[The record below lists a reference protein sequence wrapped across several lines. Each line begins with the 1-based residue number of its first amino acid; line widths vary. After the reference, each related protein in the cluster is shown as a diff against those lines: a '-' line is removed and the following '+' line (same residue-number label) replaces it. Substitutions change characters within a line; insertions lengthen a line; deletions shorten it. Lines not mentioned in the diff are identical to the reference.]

1 VGKGCVSKRH
11 HYQKPHRLSKL
22 HDELIA
28 ADISL
33 ESVEGIDED
42 IWLTVPDSQT
52 KAPIDS
58 VVSAHT
64 DSPPL
69 PPSGHQLIEDL
80 KNALANW
87 DLLTPLQKDAVL
99 RRCARAIVGIAE
111 MIQSRS
117 A

>member
-1 VGKGCVSKRH
+1 MSKR
-11 HYQKPHRLSKL
+11 LSYTKKHLIGKL
-22 HDELIA
+22 HDELLA
-28 ADISL
+28 AGISL
-33 ESVEGIDED
+33 QAVEDLGDD
-42 IWLTVPDSQT
+42 IWITVPDSQA

-64 DSPPL
+64 DAPL
-69 PPSGHQLIEDL
+69 PLPSGHQLIEDL
-80 KNALANW
+80 KNFLANW